1 MTRYIFIFL
10 LLVTV
15 SCQKE
20 YTVHVSEES
29 TAGVAFLKVVHASPN
44 FRIITGKQDTF
55 NIYIGGQK
63 VNGNALSYNS
73 NFPVAG
79 TNTYMA
85 VNAGIQE
92 IRLATDS
99 LDIYSLNKQLEAGKH
114 YTFMITDSI
123 NTASRDSSR
132 IFVEDA
138 YSMPSAGGIKIRF
151 IHAVINDTAGKKVDL
166 FSYAKN
172 STVIS
177 NVSPDSVSSFM
188 SLGYNPQ
195 TADTFYVTRT
205 ATAGT
210 PLSARIILAKQAFNA
225 TNITGAAE
233 QRCFT
238 LYYKGDGNLTT
249 GTKART
255 LTGFVH

>member
-1 MTRYIFIFL
+1 MTRYIFIVL
-10 LLVTV
+10 LLITV

-29 TAGVAFLKVVHASPN
+29 TAGVAFLKIVHASPN
-44 FRIITGKQDTF
+44 FRSITGKQDTF
-55 NIYIGGQK
+55 NIYIGGRK

-73 NFPVAG
+73 IFPVAG
-79 TNTYMA
+79 TNTYIA
-85 VNAGIQE
+85 VNAGLQE

-99 LDIYSLNKQLEAGKH
+99 LSIYSMNKQLEAGKR

-138 YSMPSAGGIKIRF
+138 YTIPAAAGIRIRF
-151 IHAVINDTAGKKVDL
+151 IHAVINDTVDKKVDL

-172 STVIS
+172 SAVIS
-177 NVSPDSVSSFM
+177 NVSRDSVSGFM
-188 SLGYNPQ
+188 LLGYNPQ
-195 TADTFYVTRT
+195 TADTFYVTRA

-210 PLSARIILAKQAFNA
+210 PLSARIILAKQTFNA
-225 TNITGAAE
+225 TNIIGAGD

-249 GTKART
+249 GIKART
-255 LTGFVH
+255 LAGFVH